1 MVQRQVYVYNRQCR
15 LSKYVVEKVRV
26 QKVLNFKKLKTIDM
40 KHFGIFSKGK
50 NKTQILQWGKIVSFT
65 TTLL

>member
-1 MVQRQVYVYNRQCR
+1 MCNYQCR

-40 KHFGIFSKGK
+40 KHSGIFSKGK
-50 NKTQILQWGKIVSFT
+50 KHTQILQWGEIVSFT

>member
-1 MVQRQVYVYNRQCR
+1 
-15 LSKYVVEKVRV
+15 
-26 QKVLNFKKLKTIDM
+26 M

-65 TTLL
+65 ATLLYWLMFLMTTLGIKAKNNLY